1 MQKDIHTKNVRKSRP
16 GELFQCSKKQRKR
29 VSRLLPKHGI
39 PAAWPDRKEKRFRS
53 QVERND
59 VGQYALK
66 FYNFQKP
73 LL

>member
-16 GELFQCSKKQRKR
+16 GELFQCSSKR
-29 VSRLLPKHGI
+29 VSWLLRKHGI